1 MISPFLFDRT
11 VESSAAGSTV
21 QRLLGR
27 ELQGYDEFRAA
38 AALYVTVFQYEA
50 PEFALNPNLLSALSQ
65 NGGSAVGVFTAEDEL
80 VGFAYGFAGR
90 DRDGTE
96 FHYSQ
101 AATVD
106 PRFQG
111 RGVGRTLKLLQALV
125 AKQWGHRTMRWTFDP
140 ALARNAHF
148 NFDSLGAVGIDY
160 LPDYYAR
167 EGTDRILVEWQL
179 GEAQQLQATQRPQ
192 QAQKP
197 ERAPSDA
204 AGAPLLGRDEWGT
217 ASTDG
222 DDIWIALPAEVQPPS
237 ADTTQFQT
245 RLAGTLSE
253 VFASGRVLV
262 GCTRI
267 NDDTAAYRAVPRRG
281 KDTE

>member
-1 MISPFLFDRT
+1 MISPFLFDRA

-65 NGGSAVGVFTAEDEL
+65 NGGSAVGVFTAEGEL

-111 RGVGRTLKLLQALV
+111 RGVGRTLKLLQAQV
-125 AKQWGHRTMRWTFDP
+125 AEQWGHRTMRWTFDP

-167 EGTDRILVEWQL
+167 ADTDRILVEWQL
-179 GEAQQLQATQRPQ
+179 GEAQPLQATQK
-192 QAQKP
+192 AQKTQ
-197 ERAPSDA
+197 RAQSDA
-204 AGAPLLGRDEWGT
+204 AAAPVLGKDEWGT
-217 ASTDG
+217 ASSDG
-222 DDIWIALPAEVQPPS
+222 DDMWIALPAQVQPQS
-237 ADTTQFQT
+237 ADATQLQT

-281 KDTE
+281 KDSE

>member
-1 MISPFLFDRT
+1 MISPLLFDRP
-11 VESSAAGSTV
+11 VESSADGSTA

-27 ELQGYDEFRAA
+27 ELQGYGEFRAA

-65 NGGSAVGVFTAEDEL
+65 NGGSAVGVFTAQDEL
-80 VGFAYGFAGR
+80 IGFAYGFAGR

-111 RGVGRTLKLLQALV
+111 RGVGRTLKLLQAEV
-125 AKQWGHRTMRWTFDP
+125 AKQWGHSTMRWTFDP
-140 ALARNAHF
+140 ILARNAHF
-148 NFDSLGAVGIDY
+148 NLESLGAVGIDY

-167 EGTDRILVEWQL
+167 AGTDRILVEWQL
-179 GEAQQLQATQRPQ
+179 GEAQQPLGTTKTHETRC
-192 QAQKP
+192 AQKDAVC
-197 ERAPSDA
+197 APV
-204 AGAPLLGRDEWGT
+204 LGRSDWGT
-217 ASTDG
+217 ASPDG
-222 DDIWIALPAEVQPPS
+222 DDVWIAIPAEVQAPS
-237 ADTTQFQT
+237 DDTTRLQS

-253 VFASGRVLV
+253 TFASGRVLV

-281 KDTE
+281 KDIA

>member
-1 MISPFLFDRT
+1 MISPLLFDRA
-11 VESSAAGSTV
+11 VEASADGSAM
-21 QRLLGR
+21 QRLRGR
-27 ELQGYDEFRAA
+27 ELQGYGEFRAA

-65 NGGSAVGVFTAEDEL
+65 NGGSAVGVFTTEDEL
-80 VGFAYGFAGR
+80 IGFAYGFAGR

-106 PRFQG
+106 PRYQG
-111 RGVGRTLKLLQALV
+111 RGVGRTLKLLQAEV

-140 ALARNAHF
+140 ILARNAHF
-148 NFDSLGAVGIDY
+148 NLESLGAVGIDY

-167 EGTDRILVEWQL
+167 AGTDRILVEWQL
-179 GEAQQLQATQRPQ
+179 GESQPPQCAANADETRSAQGESACPP
-192 QAQKP
+192 A
-197 ERAPSDA
+197 
-204 AGAPLLGRDEWGT
+204 LGRDDWGT
-217 ASTDG
+217 ASPDG
-222 DDIWIALPAEVQPPS
+222 DDVWIAIPAQVQAPS
-237 ADTTQFQT
+237 DDATRLQS

-267 NDDTAAYRAVPRRG
+267 NDDTAAYRAVPCRG
-281 KDTE
+281 KDLE

>member
-1 MISPFLFDRT
+1 MISPLLFDRA

-27 ELQGYDEFRAA
+27 ELQGYGEFRAA

-65 NGGSAVGVFTAEDEL
+65 NGGSAVGVFTDQDEL
-80 VGFAYGFAGR
+80 IGFAYGFAGR

-111 RGVGRTLKLLQALV
+111 RGVGRTLKLLQAEV

-140 ALARNAHF
+140 ILARNAHF
-148 NFDSLGAVGIDY
+148 NLESLGAVGIDY

-167 EGTDRILVEWQL
+167 AGTDRILVEWQL
-179 GEAQQLQATQRPQ
+179 GEAQQ
-192 QAQKP
+192 P
-197 ERAPSDA
+197 EGAANAHETRRTPGDA
-204 AGAPLLGRDEWGT
+204 AGVPALGRNDWGT
-217 ASTDG
+217 ASPAG
-222 DDIWIALPAEVQPPS
+222 DDVWIAIPAQLQAPS
-237 ADTTQFQT
+237 DDTSRLQSQ
-245 RLAGTLSE
+245 LAGTLSE

-267 NDDTAAYRAVPRRG
+267 NDDTAAYRAVPCSG
-281 KDTE
+281 KDIE